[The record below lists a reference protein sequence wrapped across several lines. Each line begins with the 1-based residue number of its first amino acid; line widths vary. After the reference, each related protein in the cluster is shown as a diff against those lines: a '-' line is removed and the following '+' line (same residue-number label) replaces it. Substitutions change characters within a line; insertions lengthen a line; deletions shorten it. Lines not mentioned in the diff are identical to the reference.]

1 MISLLILLV
10 ILIALYLINHAIPVT
25 PDWFKMVV
33 DIILGLIAV
42 IQLLYFLVPMI
53 PNIGGR

>member
-10 ILIALYLINHAIPVT
+10 VLIGIYLINHAIPMT
-25 PDWFKMVV
+25 PDWFKLIV

-42 IQLLYFLVPMI
+42 VQLLYFVVPML
-53 PNIGGR
+53 PSVGR